1 MGAIQ
6 STINKALG
14 AVATGIGA
22 TKVLKRMSIEKQELA
37 LKKVQDEKLA
47 RAKQRA
53 NLEKQRALYAEYK
66 LRKNNAKAGMVKI
79 KSKNEDYS
87 IGGQKISDPELL
99 KKLREAKNDK

>member
-37 LKKVQDEKLA
+37 LKKVQEEMKRL
-47 RAKQRA
+47 
-53 NLEKQRALYAEYK
+53 LEEC
-66 LRKNNAKAGMVKI
+66 KNKEV
-79 KSKNEDYS
+79 
-87 IGGQKISDPELL
+87 
-99 KKLREAKNDK
+99 

>member
-47 RAKQRA
+47 RAK
-53 NLEKQRALYAEYK
+53 
-66 LRKNNAKAGMVKI
+66 
-79 KSKNEDYS
+79 
-87 IGGQKISDPELL
+87 
-99 KKLREAKNDK
+99 